1 MEQGFKYFK
10 HQRPKYYQK
19 DTLGKKLLDISL
31 SNNFVKSI
39 SPHQKLDRIISNGKA
54 LKILSSKVNNPQ
66 SEESAYGQGEDI
78 HRSYN

>member
-10 HQRPKYYQK
+10 HQRPKHYQK
-19 DTLGKKLLDISL
+19 DTLGKKLLDISR

-39 SPHQKLDRIISNGKA
+39 SPHQKLGIISNVNA
-54 LKILSSKVNNPQ
+54 LKIPSSKVNNSQ
-66 SEESAYGQGEDI
+66 TEESAYGQGEDI